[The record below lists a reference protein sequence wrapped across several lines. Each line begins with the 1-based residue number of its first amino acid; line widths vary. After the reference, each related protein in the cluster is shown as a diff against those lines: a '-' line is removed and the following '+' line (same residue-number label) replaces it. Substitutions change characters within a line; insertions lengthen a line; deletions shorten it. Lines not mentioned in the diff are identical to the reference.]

1 LCEWLKSRNLLAE
14 LQPSGRGDF
23 FLYANED
30 DDFRIPPTLTA
41 AQLMSVIRHRMWGSV
56 QTAIVGFR
64 EYIFSE
70 AAGALG
76 RFAAATEY
84 AFGTI
89 SQVGGMTKD
98 RAT

>member
-1 LCEWLKSRNLLAE
+1 MRTRQKGTV
-14 LQPSGRGDF
+14 P
-23 FLYANED
+23 
-30 DDFRIPPTLTA
+30 
-41 AQLMSVIRHRMWGSV
+41 
-56 QTAIVGFR
+56 TAIVGFR

-89 SQVGGMTKD
+89 SQRTMTHPARIRLHYGHPDMFNKLFVMTKVG
-98 RAT
+98 